1 MVAVILNDIDLK
13 SQRRRGYR
21 DHTQVY
27 TNKGLYRVEAKYR
40 EPVTPASLPIAA
52 ATQNTRPEANRPEA
66 NRPEANRPEAN
77 RPEAN
82 RPEATR
88 DDARRERPASTGSDI
103 ERLYDRYRD

>member
-40 EPVTPASLPIAA
+40 EPATPASLPIAA
-52 ATQNTRPEANRPEA
+52 ATQDARPEANRPE
-66 NRPEANRPEAN
+66 P
-77 RPEAN
+77 
-82 RPEATR
+82 TR
-88 DDARRERPASTGSDI
+88 DDAHRERPASTGSDI

>member
-27 TNKGLYRVEAKYR
+27 TDKGLYRVQPKYR
-40 EPVTPASLPIAA
+40 EPATPASLPVAA
-52 ATQNTRPEANRPEA
+52 VMQDAASEANRPE
-66 NRPEANRPEAN
+66 PQ
-77 RPEAN
+77 
-82 RPEATR
+82 R
-88 DDARRERPASTGSDI
+88 DDTHRDRSRSAGSDI